1 MDEEFEEDGWM
12 GRHRSGEDEVCS
24 VCFGYCPA
32 FSRLLLNNLVWLLG
46 WSGRNYGKST
56 RSSQRMFA

>member
-24 VCFGYCPA
+24 VRFGYCTEFFGFA
-32 FSRLLLNNLVWLLG
+32 LNNILCG
-46 WSGRNYGKST
+46 
-56 RSSQRMFA
+56 F